1 MKNQLPTIQELIS
14 ESEMDL
20 KQNALMV
27 ILNQNPPDA
36 WFENHP
42 TAKIKNAKGENV
54 SAKYLSIGRIEY
66 LLSRIYGKWWVDVK
80 NVQVIANS
88 VAVTVRLFVNNP
100 LTGEIEFQD
109 GVGATPIQTDS
120 GKGAMDWNFAK
131 SAGVQMALPSA
142 RSYAIKNAAGS
153 FGKIFGKDVNRAL
166 EIDYLPLLK
175 QNTEISDLIELFELK
190 KSSLNDSE
198 IVEFS
203 RILDNNEKGSFN
215 KLFKILKSK

>member
-1 MKNQLPTIQELIS
+1 
-14 ESEMDL
+14 
-20 KQNALMV
+20 
-27 ILNQNPPDA
+27 
-36 WFENHP
+36 
-42 TAKIKNAKGENV
+42 
-54 SAKYLSIGRIEY
+54 
-66 LLSRIYGKWWVDVK
+66 
-80 NVQVIANS
+80 
-88 VAVTVRLFVNNP
+88 
-100 LTGEIEFQD
+100 
-109 GVGATPIQTDS
+109 
-120 GKGAMDWNFAK
+120 
-131 SAGVQMALPSA
+131 MALPSA

>member
-1 MKNQLPTIQELIS
+1 MKNQLPTIQDLLS

-20 KQNALMV
+20 KENALMV
-27 ILNQNPPDA
+27 ILNQNPPDK

-42 TAKIKNAKGENV
+42 TAKIKDATGNTV

-66 LLSRIYGKWWVDVK
+66 LLSRIYGKWWVEVK

-88 VAVTVRLFVNNP
+88 VAVTVRLHVKNP

-109 GVGATPIQTDS
+109 GVGATAIQTDS
-120 GKGAMDWNFAK
+120 GKGAMDWNYAK

-153 FGKIFGKDVNRAL
+153 LGKIFGKDINRAI
-166 EIDYLPLLK
+166 EIDYTPLLK
-175 QNTEISDLIELFELK
+175 EKIEKTDLQELFELK
-190 KSSLNDSE
+190 KESLSNEE
-198 IVEFS
+198 IFQFS
-203 RILDNNEKGSFN
+203 RILENNEKGSFN
-215 KLFKILKSK
+215 KLHKILISR